1 MEVPLE
7 SCMETKESEI
17 AVVFTSL
24 RLWIHLS
31 RELHPNERSMRGQ
44 RMRKIVRRLSQ
55 IVGYETHSQRAALVI
70 GTIPERSSATGNGN
84 YLPPN
89 SLSAGKPRQ
98 LLLSEIFDGF
108 RLINLRYSL
117 RIS

>member
-1 MEVPLE
+1 
-7 SCMETKESEI
+7 
-17 AVVFTSL
+17 
-24 RLWIHLS
+24 
-31 RELHPNERSMRGQ
+31 
-44 RMRKIVRRLSQ
+44 MRKIVWRLSQ

-70 GTIPERSSATGNGN
+70 FTIRERSSATGNGN

-89 SLSAGKPRQ
+89 TLSAGKACQ

-108 RLINLRYSL
+108 GLINLRYPL

>member
-1 MEVPLE
+1 
-7 SCMETKESEI
+7 
-17 AVVFTSL
+17 
-24 RLWIHLS
+24 
-31 RELHPNERSMRGQ
+31 
-44 RMRKIVRRLSQ
+44 MRKIVWRCSQ
-55 IVGYETHSQRAALVI
+55 IVGYQSHSQRAALVSV
-70 GTIPERSSATGNGN
+70 TIPEHSGATGNGN

-89 SLSAGKPRQ
+89 TLSAGKARQ